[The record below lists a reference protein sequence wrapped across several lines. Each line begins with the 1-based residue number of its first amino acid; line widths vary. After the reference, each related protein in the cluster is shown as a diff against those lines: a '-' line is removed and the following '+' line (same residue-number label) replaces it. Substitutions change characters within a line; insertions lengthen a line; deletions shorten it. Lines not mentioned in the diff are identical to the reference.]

1 MIRHI
6 VFLFI
11 SLFVISCTN
20 EKKNNNDT
28 SREISLVD
36 TKSCSLE
43 NVISKMEIIELLR
56 IEDAY
61 IAGYKS
67 FLAKNNLYIFEDKK
81 RYSACLCFHIRSV
94 SSGYRNSVSCTIPY
108 GVMQET
114 LFLTSSFSEGC
125 NHRATIPSRTFP

>member
-43 NVISKMEIIELLR
+43 NVISKMEIIELPR

-81 RYSACLCFHIRSV
+81 GTLLVFV
-94 SSGYRNSVSCTIPY
+94 STFAPYRQDT
-108 GVMQET
+108 ET
-114 LFLTSSFSEGC
+114 AF
-125 NHRATIPSRTFP
+125 RAPLRME

>member
-43 NVISKMEIIELLR
+43 NVISKMEIIELPR

-81 RYSACLCFHIRSV
+81 GTLLVFGEDGRFISNSANKIGNGKEEYSILLAYTYNV
-94 SSGYRNSVSCTIPY
+94 SIIS
-108 GVMQET
+108 
-114 LFLTSSFSEGC
+114 
-125 NHRATIPSRTFP
+125 

>member
-43 NVISKMEIIELLR
+43 NVISKMEIIELPR

-81 RYSACLCFHIRSV
+81 VLCLSLGRMEDLFQILQIKLEMEKK
-94 SSGYRNSVSCTIPY
+94 N
-108 GVMQET
+108 T
-114 LFLTSSFSEGC
+114 LFNWHIQYPYLLLVDYQYYTL
-125 NHRATIPSRTFP
+125 